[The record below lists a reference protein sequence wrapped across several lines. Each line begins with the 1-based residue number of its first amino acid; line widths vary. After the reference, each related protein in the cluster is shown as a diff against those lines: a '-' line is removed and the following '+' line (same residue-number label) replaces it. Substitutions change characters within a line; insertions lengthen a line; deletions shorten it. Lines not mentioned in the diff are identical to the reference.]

1 MRCQGALAFGSATRL
16 CRVFFTLLPI
26 VFLATFDSIE
36 CSSEE
41 LEDDEDDD
49 DDDDMRFAQFIEQ

>member
-16 CRVFFTLLPI
+16 CRVFFTLVPI
-26 VFLATFDSIE
+26 VFLASFNSIE

-41 LEDDEDDD
+41 LEDSQDDEN
-49 DDDDMRFAQFIEQ
+49 DDDMRFAQFIQ